1 MINLSPIVPK
11 FESNGQINRH
21 NNKNKREYSTKFGGN
36 FTEKSVKMRPF
47 YFIVGKF
54 SIFERNI
61 VFLILFCCKSFCA
74 SLQFIEFL
82 LNKLLHP

>member
-36 FTEKSVKMRPF
+36 FTEK
-47 YFIVGKF
+47 
-54 SIFERNI
+54 
-61 VFLILFCCKSFCA
+61 A
-74 SLQFIEFL
+74 
-82 LNKLLHP
+82 